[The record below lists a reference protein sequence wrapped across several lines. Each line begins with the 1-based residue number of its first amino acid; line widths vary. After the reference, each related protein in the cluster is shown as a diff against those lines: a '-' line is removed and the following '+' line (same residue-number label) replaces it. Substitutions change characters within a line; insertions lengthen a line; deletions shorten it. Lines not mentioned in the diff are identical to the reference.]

1 MIYWLICIVIFFIG
15 ALAGIAYLLYRMLGP
30 WWKKGFR
37 L

>member
-1 MIYWLICIVIFFIG
+1 MKTIIFAAGLILG
-15 ALAGIAYLLYRMLGP
+15 AMLGIAYLLYRMLGP